1 MNIIENDKEYMKYLN
16 DKYRN
21 IPNNSRGDLTE
32 EALQAYE
39 RYALAQFKF
48 QSEDDIKKERMA
60 AIESLIPGS
69 LDYFHLY
76 FINVIKEK
84 KSMEDFSKQDLE
96 HWKKFDRNFG
106 TTPKFYEI
114 EIQIE
119 LIHKM

>member
-1 MNIIENDKEYMKYLN
+1 MKYLN

-48 QSEDDIKKERMA
+48 QSQDDIKKERMA